1 MKKYFYLLLSLAVL
15 ATACDNDSEPIDP
28 NRNSQNQNDN
38 NKPGEKDNPDLPS
51 KGDSE
56 DPVVLPHYILHFQQ
70 LENFAATYDHKYHTL
85 SVNGCG
91 KLVSYDDDDPSKFEA
106 LCEDRGD
113 KGYDKPRKLPNMPG
127 IVDYTYLTDDIA
139 TIDLVADREWNGIA
153 PGESWNGFC
162 WLKTASARRHIESGY
177 TYVYDW
183 TEIPTYFTEN
193 ASRHFQYYCPE
204 LEPISKP
211 LTECTAEDLML
222 IGLPEEMD
230 LLQLY
235 LSDGPF
241 KIEDYRFTI
250 RITTASGKVFDTPVE
265 MR

>member
-91 KLVSYDDDDPSKFEA
+91 KLVSYDDDDPSKYEA

-204 LEPISKP
+204 LN
-211 LTECTAEDLML
+211 
-222 IGLPEEMD
+222 
-230 LLQLY
+230 
-235 LSDGPF
+235 
-241 KIEDYRFTI
+241 RF
-250 RITTASGKVFDTPVE
+250 RNH
-265 MR
+265 